1 VEILILKLTL
11 TPVLIGAASLASRRW
26 GAEVGGWL
34 VGIPFTSGP
43 IAFFLAIGPGVHFAA
58 DAAVGILAGAVS
70 QTVFA
75 LAYAWVA
82 LRLGWQAC
90 VVAGTVAFLAA
101 TALLDVL
108 RGGAAVTLVLAV
120 ASLVVGL
127 AIMPRRAATPASAR
141 VALPWWDIPAR
152 MLVATVFV
160 LVLTSA
166 APVLGSRLSGLLSP
180 FPVYAAVLCVFA
192 HRLQGIGAAIAVMRG
207 LLLGLFSF
215 AAFFAVLA
223 FTLETG
229 GVALAFAIAIVL
241 AVVVQA
247 ASLAAGRR
255 LRIA

>member
-1 VEILILKLTL
+1 MGILLLKLTL
-11 TPVLIGAASLASRRW
+11 TPLLIGAASLASRRW

-43 IAFFLAIGPGVHFAA
+43 IAFFLAIGPGQRFAS
-58 DAAVGILAGAVS
+58 DASIGILAGAAS
-70 QTVFA
+70 QTAFA

-82 LRLGWQAC
+82 LRYGWVAC
-90 VVAGTVAFLAA
+90 VAAA
-101 TALLDVL
+101 TIAFALATTAFDML
-108 RGGAAVTLVLAV
+108 RGGAAVTLVIAV

-127 AIMPRRAATPASAR
+127 AVMPRRDAPHGLVQ

-152 MLVATVFV
+152 MVVATAFV
-160 LVLTSA
+160 LVLTGV
-166 APVLGSRLSGLLSP
+166 APALGPRLSGLLSP

-192 HRLQGIGAAIAVMRG
+192 HRLQGAVAGIAVMRG

-223 FTLETG
+223 LGLESA
-229 GVALAFAIAIVL
+229 GVALAFAVAIAL
-241 AVVVQA
+241 ALAVQA

>member
-1 VEILILKLTL
+1 MGILLLKLTL
-11 TPVLIGAASLASRRW
+11 TPVLIGVASLASRRW
-26 GAEVGGWL
+26 GAGVGGWL

-43 IAFFLAIGPGVHFAA
+43 IAFFLAIGPGEHFAA
-58 DAAVGILAGAVS
+58 DASVGILAGAVS
-70 QTVFA
+70 QTAFA

-82 LRLGWQAC
+82 LRYRWVAC
-90 VVAGTVAFLAA
+90 VAAATVAFALATVA
-101 TALLDVL
+101 LDVL
-108 RGGAAVTLVLAV
+108 RGGAVITLAIAV

-127 AIMPRRAATPASAR
+127 AIMPRRDQARGPAPVS
-141 VALPWWDIPAR
+141 LPWWDIPAR

-160 LVLTSA
+160 LVLTGI
-166 APVLGSRLSGLLSP
+166 APALGSRLSGLLSP

-192 HRLQGIGAAIAVMRG
+192 HRLQGIGAGIAVLRG

-223 FTLETG
+223 LSLESV

-241 AVVVQA
+241 ALAVQA